1 MSKEEF
7 KNFVKQNP
15 ALITYVDNKEK
26 TWQEFYEMY
35 DLYGDDHNIWSN
47 YTKSNNSYYEND
59 TRSSTDNM
67 KPEEA
72 VKELV
77 AMIKGIDI
85 EKVRKGITNVQKTIS
100 LVQDLG
106 IGKSS
111 QIDDY
116 QSRPIYQ
123 HFED

>member
-7 KNFVKQNP
+7 KIFVRNNP
-15 ALITYVDNKEK
+15 SLVNYVNSKEK

-35 DLYGDDHNIWSN
+35 DLYGDDYNIWSPYTQNTSN
-47 YTKSNNSYYEND
+47 Y
-59 TRSSTDNM
+59 RSSDNQDRTDNM
-67 KPEEA
+67 KPEDA

-77 AMIKGIDI
+77 SMIKGIDL

-106 IGKSS
+106 IGGSS
-111 QIDDY
+111 KVDQY
-116 QSRPIYQ
+116 QSRPVYQ